1 MTDMSFFGILA
12 IISILIL
19 YSIII
24 AEEVRR
30 KEEKRERTKMESI
43 TIMVMGWGL
52 MILAIPLTIY
62 LFISASDIVT
72 FAPLFLITI
81 ICSIKKQAGSWRKKT
96 ISRGDKA

>member
-62 LFISASDIVT
+62 LFISTSDDWKQ
-72 FAPLFLITI
+72 LFITI
-81 ICSIKKQAGSWRKKT
+81 LGALKIYI
-96 ISRGDKA
+96 I

>member
-30 KEEKRERTKMESI
+30 KEEKRERTKMENI
-43 TIMVMGWGL
+43 TIMVVGWGL

-62 LFISASDIVT
+62 LFISTSDDWKQ
-72 FAPLFLITI
+72 LFITI
-81 ICSIKKQAGSWRKKT
+81 LGALKIYR
-96 ISRGDKA
+96 